1 LPRVVGILHPDLAR
15 GFALAGVDVTT
26 YTDTHEGQQALAT
39 AVESLGYGL
48 VVVEQ
53 SLLDSLDPRTREAVY
68 ARNIPLV
75 IAVPG
80 ELRWE
85 PAKAEA
91 ADDYVAALIRRA
103 VGYQLNISF

>member
-1 LPRVVGILHPDLAR
+1 LPRVVGILSPDLAR
-15 GFALAGVDVTT
+15 GFALAGVDVTS
-26 YTDTHEGQQALAT
+26 YTDTRGGQQALTT

-48 VVVEQ
+48 VIVEQ
-53 SLLDSLDPRTREAVY
+53 RLLDSLDPRTREAIY

-85 PAKAEA
+85 QPDAGAT
-91 ADDYVAALIRRA
+91 DDYVAALIRRA
-103 VGYQLNISF
+103 VGYQLNITF